1 MVGQPNE
8 PFYIYLFNF
17 IKLISN
23 GLTFQNISN
32 LSSIAAFIL
41 TILIFIKIKRIHSSY
56 ILKIRG
62 PIIINKLKTYLS
74 NISKYLNDFDSFK
87 NDLNRD
93 LTLCKA
99 NLKSL
104 EGKVPR
110 KFKKTLHTLLI
121 KIDKYIVDSPKNQ
134 KESVNFVYNDI
145 QAFVEE
151 FINLREDLDWREK
164 L

>member
-1 MVGQPNE
+1 M
-8 PFYIYLFNF
+8 
-17 IKLISN
+17 
-23 GLTFQNISN
+23 
-32 LSSIAAFIL
+32 
-41 TILIFIKIKRIHSSY
+41 
-56 ILKIRG
+56 
-62 PIIINKLKTYLS
+62 
-74 NISKYLNDFDSFK
+74 
-87 NDLNRD
+87 
-93 LTLCKA
+93 CKA